1 MELNNELEKLLIKNK
16 DNKLAHSNLII
27 TNNIDK
33 CVSELTYVIK
43 NILCSDTFSYECQK
57 CNICHLID
65 EQSLMNFLIIEPD
78 GMFIKKEQVDNL
90 LDKFKLKP
98 ELVSKNI
105 YIIKNAE
112 KLTKFSGNP
121 ILKFIED
128 PLENTIGFLVTNNI
142 NAILPTI
149 VSRCQITKVNYEEE
163 QQTNLEII
171 DLANDFIYNIENNF
185 DEILFFIKDNIL
197 IKEYAKQ
204 DYIALFNEIFDI
216 YYNILLKKLNQ
227 QILDDKYS
235 YLASIKIA
243 KVKTKLKVITDY
255 LNRLNYN
262 VDINLFLDSFAYEM
276 RC

>member
-90 LDKFKLKP
+90 
-98 ELVSKNI
+98 LVSKNI

-235 YLASIKIA
+235 YLTSIKIA

>member
-1 MELNNELEKLLIKNK
+1 MELNNELEKLLVKNK

>member
-235 YLASIKIA
+235 YLTSIKIA

>member
-1 MELNNELEKLLIKNK
+1 MELNNELEKLLVKNK

-235 YLASIKIA
+235 YLTSIKIA

>member
-65 EQSLMNFLIIEPD
+65 EQSLNNFLIIEPD

-235 YLASIKIA
+235 YLTSIKIA

>member
-1 MELNNELEKLLIKNK
+1 MELNNELEKLLVKNK

-65 EQSLMNFLIIEPD
+65 EQSLNNFLIIEPD

-128 PLENTIGFLVTNNI
+128 PLENTIGFLVTNYI

-235 YLASIKIA
+235 YLTSIKIA